1 MRRAVLTLGGTVAG
15 IAALV
20 AVKYQPAAS
29 TVASVGTIAPAAPG
43 AMLAQGRL
51 GTPAGAGRAA
61 GTGAKAPS
69 AGAEPRATAK
79 PSVTAKP
86 SATATPKASGTG
98 GTGQP
103 PAPRV
108 ITGAVVSTQ
117 YGPMQVQV
125 TLAGTRITHVTV
137 LQETN
142 VGSLS
147 SQIDATAVPQLTAEA
162 LAAQS
167 AKIDAV
173 SGASYTSAGY
183 IQSLQS
189 ALDKAGA

>member
-1 MRRAVLTLGGTVAG
+1 LTLGGTVAG

-20 AVKYQPAAS
+20 AVKYQPAPS
-29 TVASVGTIAPAAPG
+29 TAALAGTIAPPTRG
-43 AMLAQGRL
+43 AMLVQ
-51 GTPAGAGRAA
+51 GTPATPSGAGGAA
-61 GTGAKAPS
+61 GTGTKAPS
-69 AGAEPRATAK
+69 GGAK
-79 PSVTAKP
+79 PHATAKP
-86 SATATPKASGTG
+86 SATVTPKPSGTRQS
-98 GTGQP
+98 T
-103 PAPRV
+103 ATRV
-108 ITGAVVSTQ
+108 STGAVESTR

-125 TLAGTRITHVTV
+125 TLAGTRITKVTV

-142 VGSLS
+142 VGGTS
-147 SQIDATAVPQLTAEA
+147 SQIDAMAIPKLTAEA

>member
-1 MRRAVLTLGGTVAG
+1 LTLGGTVAG
-15 IAALV
+15 IAVLV

-29 TVASVGTIAPAAPG
+29 SIAGAGTVAPPAG
-43 AMLAQGRL
+43 AMLAQGMPA
-51 GTPAGAGRAA
+51 TPSDAVAAA
-61 GTGAKAPS
+61 GTGKKAPS
-69 AGAEPRATAK
+69 GEAK
-79 PSVTAKP
+79 PHATPKP
-86 SATATPKASGTG
+86 SATVTPKASGTG
-98 GTGQP
+98 GTGKST
-103 PAPRV
+103 AART

-117 YGPMQVQV
+117 YGPMQVQA
-125 TLAGTRITHVTV
+125 TLAGSRITSVTV

-142 VGSLS
+142 MGSLS
-147 SQIDATAVPQLTAEA
+147 GQIDAMAIPKLTAEA

-173 SGASYTSAGY
+173 SGASYTSQGY

>member
-15 IAALV
+15 IAALI

-29 TVASVGTIAPAAPG
+29 TVASAGTLAPAAPG
-43 AMLAQGRL
+43 AMLAQGTP
-51 GTPAGAGRAA
+51 GTLSGAGGAA
-61 GTGAKAPS
+61 GTGTKAPK
-69 AGAEPRATAK
+69 PRATAK
-79 PSVTAKP
+79 PQATAKP
-86 SATATPKASGTG
+86 SAAATPKASGTG
-98 GTGQP
+98 GTGQST
-103 PAPRV
+103 ATRT
-108 ITGAVVSTQ
+108 IAGAVESTP
-117 YGPMQVQV
+117 YGPMQVQA
-125 TLAGTRITHVTV
+125 TLAGTRITNITV

-142 VGSLS
+142 VGGRSG
-147 SQIDATAVPQLTAEA
+147 QIDAMAIPQLTAEA

>member
-29 TVASVGTIAPAAPG
+29 TVASAGTIAPPTAG
-43 AMLAQGRL
+43 AMLAQG
-51 GTPAGAGRAA
+51 TPSTPSGAGRAA
-61 GTGAKAPS
+61 GTGTKAPS
-69 AGAEPRATAK
+69 GRAEPRPTG
-79 PSVTAKP
+79 KP

-98 GTGQP
+98 GTGQST
-103 PAPRV
+103 ATRM
-108 ITGAVVSTQ
+108 IAGAVESTQ
-117 YGPMQVQV
+117 YGPMQVQA
-125 TLAGTRITHVTV
+125 TLAGTRITNITV

-142 VGSLS
+142 VGGMS
-147 SQIDATAVPQLTAEA
+147 SQIDAMAIPKLTAEA